1 MWGAHSTA
9 DMYAHVGTS
18 LAKMTPRRIPGTA
31 TGTGEGVLLDSRGR
45 RRNLGLGGE
54 VSEREGQ
61 VLFAGD
67 AIKRERDGCQSS
79 RAHTHATHM
88 QLRRGFG
95 RRCDSLYVL
104 LLLWMHG
111 KKKVHDR
118 SWINQW
124 ARMHDDKCISAA
136 YHESVCTSRYYTNG
150 ENAKNG
156 KYGETLPL
164 SAAPSFSV

>member
-1 MWGAHSTA
+1 MFLPRAAAKGNRRSGVFGFSAHNTHSHTLRAPTLKSGGCVWGAHSTA

-111 KKKVHDR
+111 KKKVHD
-118 SWINQW
+118 
-124 ARMHDDKCISAA
+124 
-136 YHESVCTSRYYTNG
+136 
-150 ENAKNG
+150 
-156 KYGETLPL
+156 L
-164 SAAPSFSV
+164 S